1 VSPLERRNDKL
12 RDLQLGQGA
21 GGRPAPEPDPE
32 PEEAVGGGLE
42 DLDEE
47 DLEGLYEGLGE
58 GQESDP
64 AAEALAEE
72 LEGELSA
79 DEAFRRLAR
88 RRRPGGNRPGG
99 PLARVGPFRR
109 LYRGETSFDFV
120 GRKRWWFT
128 ISAVVIVAGLVSLGV
143 RGLNLGIEFKGGTS
157 WTVNSSTLTQSE
169 VQRAVSAAGLSQ
181 PTVDVLRSRINPH
194 QGQVEVQ
201 ANLNTLPAARQKTV
215 TAAVTAALER
225 LIHSNNPNSV
235 SLEQV
240 GPTWGGQVT
249 QRALVALIVFFV
261 VVAVYISFRFEPKM
275 AVAAFAAMVHDL
287 LVTMGVYSLAGFQV
301 TPDTVIAV
309 LTILGYSLYDT
320 VVVFDRVRDNAR
332 GFGASGRMT
341 YSEMVDLSMNQTLA
355 RSINTSL
362 VAILPVLAVLLIGV
376 ELFGAI
382 TLQDYGLAL
391 VVGLFSGAYSSI
403 FIASPVLATLKE
415 REPRYVSIRQ
425 RLEQRSDR
433 LGLLTPAAAA
443 SLAGGGSG
451 GGPAKLARPPR
462 PGAGGTLR
470 PGQAAA
476 RGSGRRAAPAVPDA
490 RTGAG
495 NRSAEAPGGN
505 GQRAPAGDGSRRAES
520 PEGAPG
526 EVVPAVAAVPVSGT
540 GRPMTARRPP
550 ARPRK
555 GGKAK
560 GKKRR

>member
-12 RDLQLGQGA
+12 RDLELGQGA
-21 GGRPAPEPDPE
+21 GGRPAPDPDPE
-32 PEEAVGGGLE
+32 EPVAGAGPE
-42 DLDEE
+42 DLDENE
-47 DLEGLYEGLGE
+47 LEELYEGLGE
-58 GQESDP
+58 GQEVDP

-72 LEGELSA
+72 LEGELTA

-88 RRRPGGNRPGG
+88 RRRPDPGTGRPG
-99 PLARVGPFRR
+99 PLAGLGPLRR

-120 GRKRWWFT
+120 GRRRWWFT
-128 ISAVVIVAGLVSLGV
+128 FSALVIVAGLVSLGV
-143 RGLNLGIEFKGGTS
+143 RGLNLGIDFKGGTA
-157 WTVNSSTLTQSE
+157 WTVTTSTVTQSQAE
-169 VQRAVSAAGLSQ
+169 RAVSAAGLPQ
-181 PTVDVLRSRINPH
+181 PTVEVLRSRINPR

-201 ANLNTLPAARQKTV
+201 ADLNDLPPAKQQQV

-225 LIHSNNPNSV
+225 LIHSSNPNSV
-235 SLEQV
+235 SVDHV

-249 QRALVALIVFFV
+249 QRALIALIVFFV

-275 AVAAFAAMVHDL
+275 ALAAFVAMVHDL

-376 ELFGAI
+376 EIFGAI

-391 VVGLFSGAYSSI
+391 VIGLFSGAYSSI
-403 FIASPVLATLKE
+403 FIASPVLAVLKE
-415 REPRYVSIRQ
+415 REPRYVSVRQ

-443 SLAGGGSG
+443 SLAGGAG
-451 GGPAKLARPPR
+451 GGPAKAARTPR
-462 PGAGGTLR
+462 PGAGGALR
-470 PGQAAA
+470 PGQAA
-476 RGSGRRAAPAVPDA
+476 RGSGRRPVLTASAPRAGTGTGNRPVEANGGNGPGTGAPAAASPAVPA
-490 RTGAG
+490 A
-495 NRSAEAPGGN
+495 A
-505 GQRAPAGDGSRRAES
+505 
-520 PEGAPG
+520 GAPG
-526 EVVPAVAAVPVSGT
+526 AGT